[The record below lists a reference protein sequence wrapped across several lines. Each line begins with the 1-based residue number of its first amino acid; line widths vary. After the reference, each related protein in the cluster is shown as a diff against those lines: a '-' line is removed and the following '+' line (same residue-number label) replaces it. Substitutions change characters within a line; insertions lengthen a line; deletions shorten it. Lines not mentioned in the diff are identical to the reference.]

1 MKETKKY
8 LNKKIQK
15 ARAIWIKCEQQK
27 KELQEKIIIQK
38 NIIEETN
45 KNELET
51 ATSKR
56 SEDGR

>member
-27 KELQEKIIIQK
+27 KNYRKK
-38 NIIEETN
+38 
-45 KNELET
+45 
-51 ATSKR
+51 
-56 SEDGR
+56 

>member
-1 MKETKKY
+1 MEETKKY

-45 KNELET
+45 KKLQRMECYEFI
-51 ATSKR
+51 R
-56 SEDGR
+56 

>member
-1 MKETKKY
+1 MEETKKY

-27 KELQEKIIIQK
+27 KELQEKITIQK

-45 KNELET
+45 IKLQRMDSDEFV
-51 ATSKR
+51 R
-56 SEDGR
+56 

>member
-1 MKETKKY
+1 MRTTKT
-8 LNKKIQK
+8 
-15 ARAIWIKCEQQK
+15 
-27 KELQEKIIIQK
+27 IITRKNNYSK

>member
-1 MKETKKY
+1 MEETKKY

-38 NIIEETN
+38 NIIEEAN
-45 KNELET
+45 KKLQRMGCDEFI
-51 ATSKR
+51 R
-56 SEDGR
+56 